1 MGGNMKQPFKAK
13 SAVLSKGMKGK
24 TLLISPPS
32 GLLDKV
38 SKAARKTQSYYMG
51 EQHKDGY
58 WWYELESNVS
68 ITSEYLMLL
77 YFLGIRDEEK
87 YKKIVHHILKNQR
100 LDGTWALYWEG
111 KGDLSTTIEA
121 YFALKLAGLSAD
133 DPRLRKAREFIVEAG
148 GVEAARV
155 FTKIYLALFGEY
167 DWKAIPSIP
176 AEIILFPKWFPI
188 NIYNFS
194 SWARSTIVPL
204 SMILDIK
211 PLQEIPASAKIPE
224 LYAAYRKVP
233 MTSARLIRSSWKR
246 LFMAVD
252 RLIKT
257 MEEFPVRPL
266 RVRAMRNIEQW
277 ILDHQDP
284 SGDWGGIEP
293 AMLNSVLALAAR
305 GYGLSDDPVR
315 KGLEALERFTIE
327 NKDELIL
334 QSCISPIWDT
344 ALTALALIY
353 SGIKEDHPSLEKAGN
368 WLAAKQIFQ
377 KGDWS
382 IKRPG
387 LEPGG
392 WAFEFENNWYPDV
405 DDTAVVLL
413 LLNKYADRDYIDME
427 NLKKGLNWVI
437 GMRGK
442 DGGWGAFDVNN
453 NINILNQLPFGDLE
467 AMIDPSTPDLT
478 GRVLEL
484 LGSLGYGTDDEI
496 VKRAI
501 QFIRKTQETDGSWWG
516 RWGVNYIYGTS
527 IVLAGLDSV
536 GEDLSQSYVKK
547 AVSWLK
553 ANQNTD
559 GGWGEGCESYRDPAM
574 KCRGESTASQ
584 TSWALLAL
592 IAAGEVTSK
601 EVINGI
607 KYLLKTQR
615 VDGTWEEKWFTG
627 TGFPKYFFIRY
638 HNYRNCF
645 PLMAFGKFLS
655 KFGEKTE
662 R

>member
-1 MGGNMKQPFKAK
+1 MGGDMKQPFKAK
-13 SAVLSKGMKGK
+13 SAVLPEETRGK
-24 TLLISPPS
+24 TLFISPPS

-38 SKAARKTQSYYMG
+38 SKAARKTQSYYVS

-133 DPRLRKAREFIVEAG
+133 DPRLRKAREFIIEAG
-148 GVEAARV
+148 GVKAARV

-176 AEIILFPKWFPI
+176 VEIILFPKWFPI

-194 SWARSTIVPL
+194 SWGRSTIVPL
-204 SMILDIK
+204 SMILDSK
-211 PLQEIPASAKIPE
+211 PVRMIPENARIRE
-224 LYAAYRKVP
+224 LYATSEKVFP
-233 MTSARLIRSSWKR
+233 MTSGRLLRSSWKK
-246 LFMAVD
+246 LFIMVD
-252 RLIKT
+252 RVIKT
-257 MEEFPVRPL
+257 MEGFPVRPL
-266 RVRAMRNIEQW
+266 RAKAVRNIERW
-277 ILDHQDP
+277 VLDHQDP
-284 SGDWGGIEP
+284 SGDWGGIQP

-305 GYGLSDDPVR
+305 GYSLSDEPVK

-353 SGIKEDHPSLEKAGN
+353 SGMEDHLSIEKSCS
-368 WLAAKQIFQ
+368 WLASKQIFE

-392 WAFEFENNWYPDV
+392 WAFEFENNRYPDV

-413 LLNKYADRDYIDME
+413 LLNKYADRDYIDTE
-427 NLKKGLNWVI
+427 NLKKGLNWVL

-484 LGSLGYGTDDEI
+484 LGSLGYGMSDDV
-496 VKRAI
+496 VKKAVE
-501 QFIRKTQETDGSWWG
+501 FIRKTQETDGSWWG
-516 RWGVNYIYGTS
+516 RWGVNYIYGAS

-536 GEDLSQSYVKK
+536 GEDMSQPYVKK
-547 AVSWLK
+547 AVNWLK
-553 ANQNTD
+553 ANQNPD
-559 GGWGEGCESYRDPAM
+559 GGWGEGCESYRDPGL

-584 TSWALLAL
+584 TSWALLSL

-601 EVINGI
+601 EVISGI

-655 KFGEKTE
+655 KFGEKIKI
-662 R
+662 